1 MRYYMSGYLVPWFF
15 QQFRLENGLPLAGG
29 KIFTYVSETSVP
41 KQTYYD
47 IDLEQPCPNPLVLD
61 SAGFAPQYFLEA
73 GEYTFVI
80 KDSLDQIIA
89 TRDHVV
95 GAASSNGSTS
105 AEYQIKIDGND
116 AGPGFIYD
124 KLQNSSTITWDKTS
138 TKIIANASGLAIDSF
153 KVKATSADASP
164 SFLSDKLSS
173 SDTISLSISGDKLKA
188 DYIGSNKVQTTSS
201 DTADYLV
208 TKFANSPTV
217 TWANNG
223 SVLSASI
230 STADNGKIK
239 IDSTDTAKYV
249 EDSIKPGSGIVFT
262 QTEDINGK
270 HIYISTTNSTN
281 SGQVKTTVNDSLGYL
296 SSKLVAGTGITLS
309 ANNNQIKITSES
321 SPSAALGYVSSILPF
336 TSAIRVTNTAVTA
349 ITSIIISAGVWD
361 IQGNVLGYI
370 SPVTSSVNTPG
381 INSNIATTVA
391 FVNDGYEGY
400 ASHTVVTGST
410 RSTPLTRRR
419 ITVATN
425 TTLYL
430 VSQARFGE
438 FIYCDFW
445 GNITA
450 QQVL

>member
-1 MRYYMSGYLVPWFF
+1 MSGFLVPWFF

-47 IDLEQPCPNPLVLD
+47 IELEQPCPNPLVLD

-89 TRDHVV
+89 TRDHIL
-95 GAASSNGSTS
+95 GAASSNGTTS
-105 AEYQIKIDGND
+105 AEYQIKIDGD
-116 AGPGFIYD
+116 DVGPGYIYD
-124 KLQNSSTITWDKTS
+124 KLQNSDTITWDKTS
-138 TKIIANASGLAIDSF
+138 TKIIANATGLAIDSF
-153 KVKATSADASP
+153 KVKATSGDASP

-173 SDTISLSISGDKLKA
+173 SDTIALSISADKLKA
-188 DYIGSNKVQTTSS
+188 DYIGSNKVQTTST
-201 DTADYLV
+201 DTADYLA
-208 TKFANSPTV
+208 TKFADSPTV
-217 TWANNG
+217 TWSNNG

-230 STADNGKIK
+230 STADNGKVK
-239 IDSTDTAKYV
+239 IDSDDQAKYV
-249 EDSIKPGSGIVFT
+249 EDAIRPGSGIVFT

-270 HIYISTTNSTN
+270 QIHISTTNATN
-281 SGQVKTTVNDSLGYL
+281 QGQIKVSSNDSLGYL
-296 SSKLVAGTGITLS
+296 PSKLVAGNGISLS
-309 ANNNQIKITSES
+309 ANDNQIKITSES
-321 SPSAALGYVSSILPF
+321 SPSTSLAYISSIIPF
-336 TSAIRVTNTAVTA
+336 ASAITATTPTVVAVT
-349 ITSIIISAGVWD
+349 SIVISAGTWD
-361 IQGNVLGYI
+361 VEGNVLGFLT
-370 SPVTSSVNTPG
+370 PVTSSVNVPG
-381 INSNIATTVA
+381 INSNIATSVT

-400 ASHTVVTGST
+400 ASHTVVTGAT

-438 FIYCDFW
+438 FVSCIFW

-450 QQVL
+450 KQVA

>member
-1 MRYYMSGYLVPWFF
+1 MSGFLVPWFF

-47 IDLEQPCPNPLVLD
+47 IDLEQPCPNPIILD

-89 TRDHVV
+89 TRDHVL

-105 AEYQIKIDGND
+105 AEYQIKIDGD
-116 AGPGFIYD
+116 DVDPGFIYD
-124 KLQNSSTITWDKTS
+124 KLQNSSTVTWDKTS

-153 KVKATSADASP
+153 KIKATSGDTSP
-164 SFLSDKLSS
+164 DFLSNKLSS
-173 SDTISLSISGDKLKA
+173 TNTIALSISGDKLKA
-188 DYIGSNKVQTTSS
+188 DYIGSNKVQTTSG
-201 DTADYLV
+201 DTADYLS

-217 TWANNG
+217 TWSNNG

-230 STADNGKIK
+230 STADNGKVK
-239 IDSTDTAKYV
+239 IDSDDQAKYV
-249 EDSIKPGSGIVFT
+249 EDAIRPGSGIVFT

-270 HIYISTTNSTN
+270 QIHISTTNATN
-281 SGQVKTTVNDSLGYL
+281 QGQIKVSSNDSLGYL
-296 SSKLVAGTGITLS
+296 PTKLVAGSGISLS
-309 ANNNQIKITSES
+309 ANDNAVKITADS
-321 SPSAALGYVSSILPF
+321 SPSTQMAYVSSVLPF
-336 TSAIRVTNTAVTA
+336 TSAITVTNTAVTA
-349 ITSIIISAGVWD
+349 ITSIVISAGTWD
-361 IQGNVLGYI
+361 VEGNVLGFLT
-370 SPVTSSVNTPG
+370 PVTSSINTPG
-381 INSNIATTVA
+381 INSNISTTVA

-400 ASHTVVTGST
+400 ASHTVVTGAT
-410 RSTPLTRRR
+410 RSTPLSRRR
-419 ITVATN
+419 ITVATD

-438 FIYCDFW
+438 FVSCIFW
-445 GNITA
+445 GNLTA
-450 QQVL
+450 QQVA

>member
-1 MRYYMSGYLVPWFF
+1 MAGFLVPWFF
-15 QQFRLENGLPLAGG
+15 QEYSDDSGRVLAGG
-29 KIFTYVSETSVP
+29 KIYTYVSETSIP
-41 KQTYYD
+41 KPVYYD
-47 IDLEQPCPNPLVLD
+47 SELSQPTPNPLILD
-61 SAGFAPQYFLEA
+61 SAGFAPQYFLEQ

-80 KDSLDQIIA
+80 KDSLDRIIA
-89 TRDHVV
+89 TRDKVL
-95 GAASSNGSTS
+95 GAASSGGTTS
-105 AEYQIKIDGND
+105 AEYQIKIDGD
-116 AGPGFIYD
+116 DIDPGYIYD
-124 KLQNSSTITWDKTS
+124 KLQNSSTIVWDKTND
-138 TKIIANASGLAIDSF
+138 KIIANASGLAIDSF

-164 SFLSDKLSS
+164 GFVSDKIANTS
-173 SDTISLSISGDKLKA
+173 TISLSVSSDKLHA
-188 DYIGSNKVQTTSS
+188 EYTGPHYSQVSS
-201 DTADYLV
+201 LDTADYLE
-208 TKFANSPTV
+208 TKFSNSPTI
-217 TWANNG
+217 TWTNDG
-223 SVLSASI
+223 LVLSANVTNEGKTQVDSSDIPGYI
-230 STADNGKIK
+230 SDKIK
-239 IDSTDTAKYV
+239 A
-249 EDSIKPGSGIVFT
+249 GSGIVLSEL
-262 QTEDINGK
+262 EDINGK

>member
-1 MRYYMSGYLVPWFF
+1 MAGFLLPWFF
-15 QQFRLENGLPLAGG
+15 QQFRNENGLPLAGG
-29 KIFTYVSETSVP
+29 KIFTYVSETSIP

-47 IDLEQPCPNPLVLD
+47 IDLEQPCPNPIVLD
-61 SAGFAPQYFLEA
+61 SAGFAPQYFLEG

-80 KDSLDQIIA
+80 KDSLDQTVA
-89 TRDHVV
+89 TRDHVL
-95 GAASSNGSTS
+95 GAASSGGTTS
-105 AEYQIKIDGND
+105 AEYQIKIDGD
-116 AGPGFIYD
+116 DVGPGYIYD
-124 KLQNSSTITWDKTS
+124 KLQDSATVTWDKTA
-138 TKIIANASGLAIDSF
+138 TKIIANATGLAIDSF

-173 SDTISLSISGDKLKA
+173 SDTIALTISGDKLKA
-188 DYIGSNKVQTTSS
+188 DYIGSNKVQTTES
-201 DTADYLV
+201 DTADYLE
-208 TKFANSPTV
+208 TKFSNSPTI
-217 TWANNG
+217 TWTNDG
-223 SVLSASI
+223 LVLSANVTNEGKTQVDSSDIPGYI
-230 STADNGKIK
+230 SDKIK
-239 IDSTDTAKYV
+239 A
-249 EDSIKPGSGIVFT
+249 GSGIVLSEL
-262 QTEDINGK
+262 EDINGK

-336 TSAIRVTNTAVTA
+336 TSAIRVTDTAVTA